1 MKPTRNEILEVL
13 KEIKVSLAARGIE
26 KIGLFGSYATGRQ
39 NAYSDI
45 DIAFGK
51 RADYRKHFSGYD
63 YFDMLRFLRDTLQK
77 RLHRP
82 VDLFDLDSQSP
93 LRSRIQRELI
103 DV

>member
-13 KEIKVSLAARGIE
+13 TEIKASLAARGIE

-39 NAYSDI
+39 NVYSDI

-63 YFDMLRFLRDTLQK
+63 YFDTLRFLRDTLQK

-93 LRSRIQRELI
+93 LRKRIQRELI